1 MVQKANANKPKQKKQ
16 PKPAVKSIT
25 IRGKG
30 AYSADTKF
38 AKGMADIGTSV
49 GTKFGSWLGG
59 IFGFGSYRI
68 KQNSVF
74 NSMSQQVPF
83 MHSSSESIILRH
95 REYIADVSST
105 AAFTSTVYAI
115 NPGLNGSFP
124 YLSTIAQAFQE
135 YEFKGL
141 AYEFKSTSA
150 DALNSTNTA
159 LGSVSMAIQYRTDA
173 NAFVDK
179 QQLLNEMWAVD
190 GKPSDNNLIFVE
202 CAPMDNPFKVQYVR
216 GSAVPSGQDAKM
228 YDLGKLT
235 VATYGSQAT
244 AVVGELWATY
254 EIVLRKPQLSSGL
267 NLYGRSAHVSC
278 STCSTGSYLANS
290 VATMDSIGLTI
301 AATTITF
308 PLGTQGHYI
317 VSFNWSGTSAVTA
330 TVGAAG
336 TNCSASPF
344 TLANGGLY
352 IESPQSGVTATAM
365 TETFILSIT
374 DPTKVALVTL
384 SGGTIPTN
392 STCDLIVCQLS
403 YPFA

>member
-190 GKPSDNNLIFVE
+190 GKPSDNNLIFV
-202 CAPMDNPFKVQYVR
+202 
-216 GSAVPSGQDAKM
+216 
-228 YDLGKLT
+228 
-235 VATYGSQAT
+235 
-244 AVVGELWATY
+244 
-254 EIVLRKPQLSSGL
+254 
-267 NLYGRSAHVSC
+267 
-278 STCSTGSYLANS
+278 
-290 VATMDSIGLTI
+290 
-301 AATTITF
+301 
-308 PLGTQGHYI
+308 
-317 VSFNWSGTSAVTA
+317 
-330 TVGAAG
+330 
-336 TNCSASPF
+336 
-344 TLANGGLY
+344 
-352 IESPQSGVTATAM
+352 
-365 TETFILSIT
+365 
-374 DPTKVALVTL
+374 
-384 SGGTIPTN
+384 
-392 STCDLIVCQLS
+392 
-403 YPFA
+403 